1 MYITCTFILQLQK
14 LLEEEL
20 PDDLLET
27 SEEEEDLTFH
37 SSNEHLGNVHP
48 SQHQF
53 SSSVNNQMTFTS
65 FHPRMNSHTLS
76 NRNDIFHP
84 VVNNEIV
91 ETLQSNYSPVSI
103 QPNSL
108 PQDHI
113 TYQQQDRNG
122 LSDVYKGTNQSLPQ
136 DHITYQQQDINGLSD
151 VYKGTNQ
158 SLPQDHITYPQQDIN
173 GLSDVYKG
181 TNQSLPQDYI
191 TYQQQDRNG
200 LSDVFKGTSQE
211 YSTVMENTHVS
222 IHVY

>member
-1 MYITCTFILQLQK
+1 MYNACSFILQLQK

-48 SQHQF
+48 LQHQF
-53 SSSVNNQMTFTS
+53 SSSVNSQMTFTS
-65 FHPRMNSHTLS
+65 IHPRMNSHTLS

-84 VVNNEIV
+84 VVNNETV

-122 LSDVYKGTNQSLPQ
+122 LHEPNSLPRDHITYLQQDRNGLHVSDVYKGTNQSIPQ
-136 DHITYQQQDINGLSD
+136 DHIKMI
-151 VYKGTNQ
+151 K
-158 SLPQDHITYPQQDIN
+158 
-173 GLSDVYKG
+173 
-181 TNQSLPQDYI
+181 
-191 TYQQQDRNG
+191 YQQQDRNG

-222 IHVY
+222 IYYSI

>member
-76 NRNDIFHP
+76 NHNDIFHP

-122 LSDVYKGTNQSLPQ
+122 LSDVYKGT
-136 DHITYQQQDINGLSD
+136 
-151 VYKGTNQ
+151 
-158 SLPQDHITYPQQDIN
+158 
-173 GLSDVYKG
+173 
-181 TNQSLPQDYI
+181 
-191 TYQQQDRNG
+191 
-200 LSDVFKGTSQE
+200 SQE

-222 IHVY
+222 IHVVLRIMFCVR

>member
-1 MYITCTFILQLQK
+1 MYRLLPDPFTCFHWEEPGYTKLLYQTSSLSTCTCILQLQK

-108 PQDHI
+108 PPDHI
-113 TYQQQDRNG
+113 TYQQQNRNG
-122 LSDVYKGTNQSLPQ
+122 LSDVYKGR
-136 DHITYQQQDINGLSD
+136 
-151 VYKGTNQ
+151 
-158 SLPQDHITYPQQDIN
+158 
-173 GLSDVYKG
+173 
-181 TNQSLPQDYI
+181 NQSLPQDYI
-191 TYQQQDRNG
+191 TYPQQDRNG